1 MSTVMNK
8 HRSTATATATTA
20 APAIV
25 WVAEQSGLWVARLD
39 GEFVGMVEARW
50 GSGFASTTRLAKSLG
65 TFGTVEEA
73 QHALE
78 VSLQV

>member
-1 MSTVMNK
+1 MSTVMNRK
-8 HRSTATATATTA
+8 NPTVTAPT
-20 APAIV
+20 IV
-25 WVAEQSGLWVARLD
+25 WVAEQAGLWVARRD

-50 GSGFASTTRLAKSLG
+50 GSGFASTTRLAKPLG

-78 VSLQV
+78 ISL

>member
-8 HRSTATATATTA
+8 HRSTATTTAPTA

-73 QHALE
+73 QRALE
-78 VSLQV
+78 VSLKV

>member
-8 HRSTATATATTA
+8 NRSATTTSPTT

-25 WVAEQSGLWVARLD
+25 WVAEQSGLWVARRD

-73 QHALE
+73 QRALE